1 MLGNKAHSIADTVVT
16 SFPLKLK
23 SDLDR
28 FYEIQNQEETYGY
41 AKDESIYDSTDI
53 WRAVVRELGLD
64 TEYGKRSQKSAVD
77 LAWSIIDQ
85 AVGVFH
91 KRNLNPHL
99 QFFEMFEKEINDIVS
114 IHNPSSEILHYHW

>member
-1 MLGNKAHSIADTVVT
+1 VLGNKAHSIADTVVT
-16 SFPLKLK
+16 SFPAKLN
-23 SDLDR
+23 SGLDHL
-28 FYEIQNQEETYGY
+28 YERQYGY
-41 AKDESIYDSTDI
+41 TKEELIYHSTDI

-64 TEYGKRSQKSAVD
+64 TVYGKRSQKSAVD

-99 QFFEMFEKEINDIVS
+99 QFFQMFEKEINDIVS
-114 IHNPSSEILHYHW
+114 IHNPSPEILHYHW